1 MDTLMSIVPW
11 GAIIPDDGVM
21 SNSFGDGMMVLPTSL
36 ILLSI
41 RLSRL
46 CESSLE
52 MPSAGTRKLNVM
64 GMREVLTKVQ
74 WRVLTKPVGTQ
85 HKIIRVRQWKM
96 ARTALTRNLSQIN
109 PSFLK
114 LAVLGTALSLRWD
127 QHIIFAYYSANH
139 WSMCVHVWDYFYWP
153 LLPSHKVVIK
163 KLKVYS
169 NEQSKD
175 PESLKQ
181 QYIYFIFPVPWV

>member
-1 MDTLMSIVPW
+1 MSIVPW

-74 WRVLTKPVGTQ
+74 WRVLTKPVSTQ
-85 HKIIRVRQWKM
+85 CKSQTVKYGKDCFNKESQPQQSCFLEISSTGNCSAYTQCKNGCRINILLFKLISLTSLACKNVFFWILYWRTRLVRLIWIQTKE
-96 ARTALTRNLSQIN
+96 
-109 PSFLK
+109 
-114 LAVLGTALSLRWD
+114 
-127 QHIIFAYYSANH
+127 
-139 WSMCVHVWDYFYWP
+139 C
-153 LLPSHKVVIK
+153 
-163 KLKVYS
+163 
-169 NEQSKD
+169 
-175 PESLKQ
+175 
-181 QYIYFIFPVPWV
+181 

>member
-1 MDTLMSIVPW
+1 MDTLTSIVPW

-74 WRVLTKPVGTQ
+74 WRVLTKPVSTQ
-85 HKIIRVRQWKM
+85 CKIIQVRQWKM
-96 ARTALTRNLSQIN
+96 ARTALRDLSQIN

-114 LAVLGTALSLRWD
+114 LAVLGTALSLPWD
-127 QHIIFAYYSANH
+127 QHIIFPCYSTNH
-139 WSMCVHVWDYFYWP
+139 WSMCAQIRLF
-153 LLPSHKVVIK
+153 LLATVPSHKVVIK
-163 KLKVYS
+163 KTKILFLRTVK
-169 NEQSKD
+169 EWGI
-175 PESLKQ
+175 
-181 QYIYFIFPVPWV
+181 YI

>member
-1 MDTLMSIVPW
+1 MLNINNIIFHQDTLMSIVPW

-74 WRVLTKPVGTQ
+74 WRVLTKPVSTQ
-85 HKIIRVRQWKM
+85 CKIIRVRQRNK
-96 ARTALTRNLSQIN
+96 ARTASTRNLSHSN
-109 PSFLK
+109 AAFLK
-114 LAVLGTALSLRWD
+114 LAVLGTALSLPWD
-127 QHIIFAYYSANH
+127 QHFIFACYRTNH
-139 WSMCVHVWDYFYWP
+139 WSTCVHLLDYFYWP
-153 LLPSHKVVIK
+153 LYHHIK
-163 KLKVYS
+163 WS
-169 NEQSKD
+169 
-175 PESLKQ
+175 
-181 QYIYFIFPVPWV
+181 

>member
-1 MDTLMSIVPW
+1 MLSINNIISYLDTLMSIVPW
-11 GAIIPDDGVM
+11 GTIIPDDGVM

-46 CESSLE
+46 CKSSLE

-114 LAVLGTALSLRWD
+114 LAVLGTALSLCWD
-127 QHIIFAYYSANH
+127 QHIIFAYYSTNH
-139 WSMCVHVWDYFYWP
+139 WSMCVHV
-153 LLPSHKVVIK
+153 
-163 KLKVYS
+163 
-169 NEQSKD
+169 
-175 PESLKQ
+175 
-181 QYIYFIFPVPWV
+181 

>member
-1 MDTLMSIVPW
+1 MLSINNIISYMDTLMSIVPW

-21 SNSFGDGMMVLPTSL
+21 SNSFGDGTMVLPTSL

-74 WRVLTKPVGTQ
+74 WRVLTKPVSTQ
-85 HKIIRVRQWKM
+85 CKIIQVRQWKM
-96 ARTALTRNLSQIN
+96 ARTALTRDLSQIN
-109 PSFLK
+109 PSKNLEISSTGNCSV
-114 LAVLGTALSLRWD
+114 LALRST
-127 QHIIFAYYSANH
+127 YYP
-139 WSMCVHVWDYFYWP
+139 SM
-153 LLPSHKVVIK
+153 L
-163 KLKVYS
+163 
-169 NEQSKD
+169 
-175 PESLKQ
+175 
-181 QYIYFIFPVPWV
+181 

>member
-1 MDTLMSIVPW
+1 MLSINNIISYLDTLMSIVPW

-21 SNSFGDGMMVLPTSL
+21 SNSFGDGMMVLPMSL

-85 HKIIRVRQWKM
+85 HKIIQVRQWKM
-96 ARTALTRNLSQIN
+96 TRTALTRNLSQIN

-114 LAVLGTALSLRWD
+114 LAALGTALSLRWD
-127 QHIIFAYYSANH
+127 QHIIFAYYSTNH
-139 WSMCVHVWDYFYWP
+139 WSMCVHV
-153 LLPSHKVVIK
+153 
-163 KLKVYS
+163 
-169 NEQSKD
+169 
-175 PESLKQ
+175 
-181 QYIYFIFPVPWV
+181 